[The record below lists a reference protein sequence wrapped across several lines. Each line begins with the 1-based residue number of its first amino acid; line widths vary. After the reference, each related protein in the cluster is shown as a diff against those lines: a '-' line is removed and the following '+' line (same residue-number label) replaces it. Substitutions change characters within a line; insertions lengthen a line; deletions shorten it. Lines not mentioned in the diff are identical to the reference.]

1 MMLMEPGRIGSMETK
16 NRVIMAAMGI
26 RGTTDED
33 GYWGERTQAFY
44 AARAAGG
51 VGMILPEMVFVSRA
65 LEPAA
70 SSCIDLASDAHL
82 ESVRQLADTLNRYD
96 CRLCIQLTAGFGRV
110 VPPFLAPEWWTDDP
124 VPAEYQPVS
133 ASINNNHHL
142 PERRKFYSRPL
153 TTAEAEAHAQA
164 FGFAARR
171 AREGGAACVELHGH
185 EGYLLDQFM
194 TELWNRRDDKY
205 GGTREKRMTFTRE
218 AIAAIRRDAGE
229 DFPIIYRFG
238 LTHYVPGGREPEEGL
253 WVAEELEKMGV
264 AALHVDAGCYESHW
278 WPHPPQYQEPGCM
291 VSLAEQVRQQVSI
304 PVVAV
309 GRLQDPEVAES
320 VLENGSADFV
330 AIGRG
335 LLADP
340 DWVNKV
346 QDNKPDDIIPCISCH
361 EGCMEQMRQGDPTS
375 CALRPTTGH
384 ELEWPMEPLQEERSL
399 LIVGGGP
406 AGLEAAR
413 AGVERGLSVTLWEA
427 NDKLGG
433 NLWPAAKPDFKP
445 DIANY
450 VHYLGNLEKQLPI
463 DIVFNKRA
471 TTQDVIDFGAD
482 YVILAT
488 GAEMESLPF
497 ASTATVKVL
506 TAIDLLNDAAVIEG
520 DRVVVMGG
528 GLVGC
533 ETAVYLAQSG
543 LQVTLTTRRSAEK
556 LGGDIADRSNREM
569 LIQMIADENIQVMD
583 LTVPVGTAEQS
594 VVVERDGQE
603 SSISTDNLVFAGR
616 LMPCDG
622 LMKELEA
629 FYANNAGSVFS
640 AGDCVKV
647 GSIMHAVWGSFNAVR
662 TLAA

>member
-1 MMLMEPGRIGSMETK
+1 
-16 NRVIMAAMGI
+16 
-26 RGTTDED
+26 
-33 GYWGERTQAFY
+33 
-44 AARAAGG
+44 
-51 VGMILPEMVFVSRA
+51 
-65 LEPAA
+65 
-70 SSCIDLASDAHL
+70 
-82 ESVRQLADTLNRYD
+82 
-96 CRLCIQLTAGFGRV
+96 
-110 VPPFLAPEWWTDDP
+110 
-124 VPAEYQPVS
+124 
-133 ASINNNHHL
+133 
-142 PERRKFYSRPL
+142 
-153 TTAEAEAHAQA
+153 
-164 FGFAARR
+164 
-171 AREGGAACVELHGH
+171 
-185 EGYLLDQFM
+185 
-194 TELWNRRDDKY
+194 
-205 GGTREKRMTFTRE
+205 
-218 AIAAIRRDAGE
+218 
-229 DFPIIYRFG
+229 
-238 LTHYVPGGREPEEGL
+238 
-253 WVAEELEKMGV
+253 
-264 AALHVDAGCYESHW
+264 
-278 WPHPPQYQEPGCM
+278 M